1 MVKKRK
7 EKMINDAMLGLN
19 LCTDVKNRSLQRL
32 ELSDVS

>member
-19 LCTDVKNRSLQRL
+19 LFMHRCQQPFFTKT
-32 ELSDVS
+32 